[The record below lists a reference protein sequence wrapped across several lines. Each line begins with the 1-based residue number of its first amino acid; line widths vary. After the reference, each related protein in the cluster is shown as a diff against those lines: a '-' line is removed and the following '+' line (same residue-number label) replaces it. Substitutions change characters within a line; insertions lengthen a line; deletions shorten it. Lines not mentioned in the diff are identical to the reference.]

1 MKKEIKG
8 ESCEYTF
15 ALLKVGET
23 ERDVRVTL
31 TYAERED
38 TGTNG
43 SVPGCTSQEDRVLF
57 FLFI

>member
-1 MKKEIKG
+1 MKKEIKD

-43 SVPGCTSQEDRVLF
+43 SVPGCTSQ
-57 FLFI
+57 